1 MGLTSKTTRL
11 KKWMNDPQG
20 VRFSDKFSLSLAKV
34 MLGISR
40 NLIKIF
46 LGKKKRDELFRNRYI
61 TYVSFLG
68 KIKRSPL
75 LVKNLD
81 GLFWC
86 RPNDTDSVMI
96 SDRHEDF
103 LREKYVL
110 KKGDIIF
117 DIGAHIGKYAIR
129 AANLAGKE
137 GKVYAIE
144 IEPKTYDF
152 LLKNIQLNK
161 FEDRIIPLKI
171 AISNEIGT
179 STFFISESRSE
190 INSLHDDWGEKIQ
203 VDTTTIDEI
212 VNKEKLEKIDLVQMD
227 IQGAEYEAILG
238 AKNSIKNGIIK
249 KFIIETHTKKNFE
262 VIPPLL
268 EAKYNVEIFRRTGP
282 DFGYL
287 LCELKN

>member
-1 MGLTSKTTRL
+1 L
-11 KKWMNDPQG
+11 
-20 VRFSDKFSLSLAKV
+20 LA
-34 MLGISR
+34 R
-40 NLIKIF
+40 NLIKIIF
-46 LGKKKRDELFRNRYI
+46 GKKRRDELFANRYI
-61 TYVSFLG
+61 TNISFLR
-68 KIKRSPL
+68 KIRKSPL

-129 AANLAGKE
+129 AANLVGKE

-144 IEPKTYDF
+144 IEPKTYEF

-161 FEDRIIPLKI
+161 FEDRIIPRKI
-171 AISNEIGT
+171 AISNKVGK
-179 STFFISESRSE
+179 SAFFISETRSE
-190 INSLHDDWGEKIQ
+190 INSLHDDWGKKIE

-212 VNKEKLEKIDLVQMD
+212 VKKEKLNKIDLVQMD

-238 AKNSIKNGIIK
+238 AKDSIQEGIVK
-249 KFIIETHTKKNFE
+249 KFIIETHSKKNFE
-262 VIPPLL
+262 LLPPLL
-268 EAKYNVEIFRRTGP
+268 EAQYNVEIFQRTGP

-287 LCELKN
+287 ICELKH